1 LVRLQAVTSKLTLP
15 FQANQRLQKTN
26 IKTIVFH
33 NNYIKVN
40 FVMNLVSADLL
51 TNHMVNF
58 RINQEF
64 PWTLLNW
71 VTYDLST

>member
-1 LVRLQAVTSKLTLP
+1 M
-15 FQANQRLQKTN
+15 
-26 IKTIVFH
+26 VFN
-33 NNYIKVN
+33 NNYVKVDL
-40 FVMNLVSADLL
+40 VMNLVSADLL
-51 TNHMVNF
+51 ANHMVNF